1 MEEVKSVQEIKTPKS
16 KKMSLSMK
24 ILIAM
29 ILGAI
34 AGFII
39 GKPATQ
45 IQFIGTMWLNMIKM
59 IMVPTVVTMVVT
71 GISGMDNPKTLGR
84 ISIKIVAFYVFTT
97 IVATLI
103 GMGVAEVMQPGVG
116 FTFKEAAS
124 STKVAKIMGVGQFFV
139 SLISGNM
146 FDSFAKANMMQILF
160 ISIILGVSIVMLP
173 NQDTRVYLHNLFAKV
188 SEMCLSVINLSMI
201 VAPVGVFCL
210 MAAAMGSYG
219 LGFIG
224 TMAKLLATFYVGC
237 ILQFALIYCGILWL
251 FTGVTPIQFIKGGME
266 TFVTA
271 VSTCSSAAT
280 VPVNIRVAKDNFN
293 VNENIANFAI
303 PLGSSF
309 NQDGG
314 AVLSSVVML
323 FCAQAIGMQFSFGQ
337 LFNILLLTIVVT
349 CGSSGVPG
357 GGIMR
362 LLVVASA
369 MNLPLEIIA
378 MVGGFYR
385 CFDMGTTSMSVMG
398 DLSATVLIDKLE
410 KKREAK
416 LSA

>member
-1 MEEVKSVQEIKTPKS
+1 MSEQNG
-16 KKMSLSMK
+16 KKKFGVASR

-29 ILGAI
+29 VLGAI
-34 AGFII
+34 AGFIV

-45 IQFIGTMWLNMIKM
+45 IQFIGTIWLNMIKM

-84 ISIKIVAFYVFTT
+84 VSLKVVVFYVITT
-97 IVATLI
+97 ILATLV
-103 GMGVAEVMQPGVG
+103 GMLVGEVFQPGIG
-116 FTFKEAAS
+116 FKFTESA
-124 STKVAKIMGVGQFFV
+124 TPQQVAKLTSVSKFVVGLF
-139 SLISGNM
+139 SGNL
-146 FDSFAKANMMQILF
+146 FESLVKANMMQILV
-160 ISIILGVSIVMLP
+160 ISIILGLAIVMIP
-173 NQDTRVYLHNLFAKV
+173 TKESREYLHNWFSKM
-188 SEMCLSVINLSMI
+188 SEMCLSVIHLSMI
-201 VAPVGVFCL
+201 VAPIGVFCL
-210 MAAAMGSYG
+210 MAGAMGTYG

-224 TMAKLLATFYVGC
+224 TMGKLLAAFYAGC
-237 ILQFALIYCGILWL
+237 AIHFFLVYCVFLWINTGI
-251 FTGVTPIQFIKGGME
+251 GPIEFLRLGME

-271 VSTCSSAAT
+271 ISTCSSAAT
-280 VPVNIRVAKDNFN
+280 VPVNLHVAKDNFG
-293 VNENIANFAI
+293 VDENIANFAI

-323 FCAQAIGMQFSFGQ
+323 FCAQAIGMQFSFMQ
-337 LFNILLLTIVVT
+337 LFNILLLTVVVT

-362 LLVVASA
+362 LLVVAAA

-398 DLSATVLIDKLE
+398 DLSATVVIDRWE
-410 KKREAK
+410 KKRAARLAAK
-416 LSA
+416 GIKE

>member
-1 MEEVKSVQEIKTPKS
+1 MENFVGK
-16 KKMSLSMK
+16 KKMSLSVK

-29 ILGAI
+29 VLGAI

-59 IMVPTVVTMVVT
+59 IMVPTVVAMVVT

-84 ISIKIVAFYVFTT
+84 ISAKVVAFYVFTT

-103 GMGVAEVMQPGVG
+103 GMVVAEVFQPGIG
-116 FTFKEAAS
+116 FKFTES
-124 STKVAKIMGVGQFFV
+124 TSPTKVAKIMSLGQFMV

-160 ISIILGVSIVMLP
+160 IAIILGISIVILP
-173 NQDTRVYLHNLFAKV
+173 NKETRIYLHDMFSKI
-188 SEMCLSVINLSMI
+188 SEMCLSVINLSMM
-201 VAPVGVFCL
+201 VAPIGVFCL

-219 LGFIG
+219 IGFIG
-224 TMAKLLATFYVGC
+224 TMAKLLATFYAGC
-237 ILQFALIYCGILWL
+237 ILQFGLVYCMLLWGMTGI
-251 FTGVTPIQFIKGGME
+251 TPLQFIKGGME

-280 VPVNIRVAKDNFN
+280 VPVNIRVAKEKFN
-293 VNENIANFAI
+293 VDENIANFSI

-362 LLVVASA
+362 LLVVAAA

-410 KKREAK
+410 KKRAAK
-416 LSA
+416 LAS